1 MKCVS
6 SWERNKISYRL
17 KMETIKKRLSFTTM
31 PIIFDD
37 VKDDKFLERITEGF
51 DDGEVYET
59 SEGEFVRKAEV
70 IFSAN
75 YFGMEE
81 GNSNFD
87 EERVLD
93 RISVIPFSEWED
105 MAANEFARKQKR
117 FKEVV
122 DDPEKPTEFLM
133 GEIGDF
139 LRSDLFSQKRDEFA
153 AMLYKQSEEC
163 IKIRTLGTNYSSFY
177 AVLWKFH
184 EVFHDVWDEVG
195 ASWDGFLTWV
205 DMVHAPFLVKQHLEK
220 DHAKHS
226 IRRYIL
232 DLLNNMLVWSLVER
246 RKILK
251 ICETKKLKNGQ
262 LYCLA
267 FHPSPRYV

>member
-1 MKCVS
+1 MIMKCVS

-37 VKDDKFLERITEGF
+37 VKDDKFLERITEG
-51 DDGEVYET
+51 
-59 SEGEFVRKAEV
+59 
-70 IFSAN
+70 
-75 YFGMEE
+75 
-81 GNSNFD
+81 
-87 EERVLD
+87 
-93 RISVIPFSEWED
+93 FSEWED

-205 DMVHAPFLVKQHLEK
+205 DTVHAPFLVKQHLEK

-232 DLLNNMLVWSLVER
+232 NLLNNMLVWSLVER

-267 FHPSPRYV
+267 FHPSPRYNLK